1 MAGKPIHRAAAKSA
15 SLPHERAPSGTSEL
29 SDPRIIVAL
38 DFADAASALS
48 LARQLNPQLC
58 RVKVGKELFTVAGP
72 ALVEQLQR
80 MGFAV
85 FLDLKFHDIPNTVAQ
100 ACKAAAALGVW
111 MLDVHALGGRAMMVA
126 ARAALDHATV
136 RPRLIAVTVLT
147 SMAASDLLE
156 VGITASPGEAA
167 LRLAKLAAEC
177 ALDGVVCSAQ
187 EASALRVQCGAQF
200 LLVTPGIRLEDSAAD
215 DQKRIAT
222 PAFALAN
229 GASYLVVGR
238 PVTRAIDPAAVL
250 RGFAAAAA

>member
-1 MAGKPIHRAAAKSA
+1 
-15 SLPHERAPSGTSEL
+15 
-29 SDPRIIVAL
+29 
-38 DFADAASALS
+38 
-48 LARQLNPQLC
+48 
-58 RVKVGKELFTVAGP
+58 
-72 ALVEQLQR
+72 
-80 MGFAV
+80 
-85 FLDLKFHDIPNTVAQ
+85 
-100 ACKAAAALGVW
+100 
-111 MLDVHALGGRAMMVA
+111 MMVA

-177 ALDGVVCSAQ
+177 ALDGVVCSAH
-187 EASALRVQCGAQF
+187 EASALRAQCGAQF